1 MKDNDEFKNMTDEEK
16 LHAENELLKLKLQAE
31 FGMENMDSS
40 LNSGMENE
48 WLKNIYNF
56 EKQYSENKR
65 IKIFDFIGRPAFRKV
80 EDMNKKEISQ
90 ELQRITELMQSNG
103 IELGIICNYDDEVIY
118 NFITKEL
125 FEKETDDIRIPG
137 MMNCFTY
144 EDFYPNHDYDIR
156 EHANEFIKFL
166 IEKKW
171 DEFMNNT
178 LLASS
183 ITYNDNKYEQKL
195 FSEIIFSFQNE
206 NKKMK
211 LLQWEIQSVT
221 FDLEAGA
228 GFLNGFIKYKS
239 INSKQIFQGNVE
251 SKLKLEY
258 DFWSISKVVLP

>member
-103 IELGIICNYDDEVIY
+103 IELGIIDRKSTRLNSSHRCISYAV
-118 NFITKEL
+118 FCL
-125 FEKETDDIRIPG
+125 
-137 MMNCFTY
+137 
-144 EDFYPNHDYDIR
+144 
-156 EHANEFIKFL
+156 
-166 IEKKW
+166 KK
-171 DEFMNNT
+171 
-178 LLASS
+178 
-183 ITYNDNKYEQKL
+183 
-195 FSEIIFSFQNE
+195 
-206 NKKMK
+206 
-211 LLQWEIQSVT
+211 
-221 FDLEAGA
+221 
-228 GFLNGFIKYKS
+228 
-239 INSKQIFQGNVE
+239 
-251 SKLKLEY
+251 
-258 DFWSISKVVLP
+258 